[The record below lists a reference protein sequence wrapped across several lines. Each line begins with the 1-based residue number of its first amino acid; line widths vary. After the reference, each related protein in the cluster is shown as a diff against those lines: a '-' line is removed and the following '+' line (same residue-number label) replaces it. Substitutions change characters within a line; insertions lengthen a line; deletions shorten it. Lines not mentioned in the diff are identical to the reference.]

1 MEGTADERI
10 CLSICDERGV
20 KVGGSERNLLGKS
33 IFASKIFRSIFMHR
47 GYIIVDESFEAKFKR
62 TVRDYSSL
70 IETGMS
76 RYEGVLNNNI
86 LSFKDK
92 DGYLRADVIQANW
105 FPLIDVDVFISH
117 SHNDLELAIAFSQWL
132 KDSFGISSFVDSCV
146 WGCAYKLLE
155 LINDEYNS
163 LNKRSQLY
171 KYEGCMYAASHVYMI
186 LSRALASMID
196 RTECLF
202 FLSTS
207 NSLSNQYE
215 EEVIDGEVAKTASPW
230 IYSEIEM
237 TRLIEKKDIKEQRR
251 QREQRRRAQDK
262 VFSAAPLRVNYPI
275 ETEHLTEIGWEQL
288 FWWKAKWRIGG
299 NSKQERPASEALDLL
314 YESTRTKSSR

>member
-1 MEGTADERI
+1 MR
-10 CLSICDERGV
+10 LPICDERGV

-33 IFASKIFRSIFMHR
+33 IFADKIFRSIFMYR
-47 GYIIVDESFEAKFKR
+47 GYIVDEDFEYDFEYI
-62 TVRDYSSL
+62 VESYSSL
-70 IETGMS
+70 IE
-76 RYEGVLNNNI
+76 EWKEEHNNELNNNI
-86 LSFKDK
+86 KSFKDEH
-92 DGYLRADVIQANW
+92 GCLRADVIQANW
-105 FPLIDVDVFISH
+105 FPSIDADVFISH
-117 SHNDLELAIAFSQWL
+117 SHNDLELAIAFSLWL
-132 KDSFGISSFVDSCV
+132 EDSFGISSFVDSCV
-146 WGCAYKLLE
+146 WECAYELLK
-155 LINDEYNS
+155 LINNEYN

-171 KYEGCMYAASHVYMI
+171 EYEGCMYAASHVYMI

-251 QREQRRRAQDK
+251 QREQRRRAQDR

-275 ETEHLTEIGWEQL
+275 ETEHLTEIGWKQL
-288 FWWKAKWRIGG
+288 SLWKARWRIGG
-299 NSKQERPASEALDLL
+299 NSKQKRPASEALDLL
-314 YESTRTKSSR
+314 YERIRTKSSR

>member
-1 MEGTADERI
+1 MPFHVEGTADERI

-117 SHNDLELAIAFSQWL
+117 SHNDLKLAIAFSQWL
-132 KDSFGISSFVDSCV
+132 KDIFGISSFVDSCV
-146 WGCAYKLLE
+146 WGCAYELLK

-171 KYEGCMYAASHVYMI
+171 EYEGCMYAASHVYMI

-207 NSLSNQYE
+207 NSLRNQYE
-215 EEVIDGEVAKTASPW
+215 EEVIDWEVAETASPW

-237 TRLIEKKDIKEQRR
+237 TRLIGKKEIGEQRE
-251 QREQRRRAQDK
+251 QREQRRAQDR
-262 VFSAAPLRVNYPI
+262 FYSDPLRVNYPI

-288 FWWKAKWRIGG
+288 SLWRAKWIIGG
-299 NSKQERPASEALDLL
+299 ISKQKRPASKALDLL
-314 YESTRTKSSR
+314 YACTK

>member
-1 MEGTADERI
+1 MCLPISDER
-10 CLSICDERGV
+10 DV

-33 IFASKIFRSIFMHR
+33 IFAGKIFRSIFMHR

-70 IETGMS
+70 IKTGKS
-76 RYEGVLNNNI
+76 RYKDELNNNI
-86 LSFKDK
+86 KLFKDE

-117 SHNDLELAIAFSQWL
+117 SHNDQKLAIAFSQWL

-146 WGCAYKLLE
+146 WGCAYELLE
-155 LINDEYNS
+155 LINNKYN
-163 LNKRSQLY
+163 LDKRSQLY
-171 KYEGCMYAASHVYMI
+171 KYEECMYAASHVYMI

-207 NSLSNQYE
+207 NSLRNQYE
-215 EEVIDGEVAKTASPW
+215 EEEIDGEVAETASPW

-237 TRLIEKKDIKEQRR
+237 TRLIGKKEIGEQRE
-251 QREQRRRAQDK
+251 QREQRRVQDGLY
-262 VFSAAPLRVNYPI
+262 SDPLRVNYPI
-275 ETEHLTEIGWEQL
+275 ETEHLTEIGWGQL
-288 FWWKAKWRIGG
+288 SRWEEDWRKGG
-299 NSKQERPASEALDLL
+299 NSKQKRPASEALDLL
-314 YESTRTKSSR
+314 YARTK

>member
-1 MEGTADERI
+1 MEGIADERM
-10 CLSICDERGV
+10 CLPICDERGV
-20 KVGGSERNLLGKS
+20 KVGGSERNLLEKS
-33 IFASKIFRSIFMHR
+33 IFAGKIFRSIFMHR
-47 GYIIVDESFEAKFKR
+47 GYIIVDKSFEAKFKC

-92 DGYLRADVIQANW
+92 DGYLRADVIQANC
-105 FPLIDVDVFISH
+105 FPLIDADVFISH

-132 KDSFGISSFVDSCV
+132 QKSFGISSFVDSCV
-146 WGCAYKLLE
+146 WECAYELLK
-155 LINDEYNS
+155 LINNEYN
-163 LNKRSQLY
+163 LDKRSQLY
-171 KYEGCMYAASHVYMI
+171 KYKGCMYAASHVYMI

-215 EEVIDGEVAKTASPW
+215 EEVINGEVAKTASPW

-237 TRLIEKKDIKEQRR
+237 TRLIGKKDIGE
-251 QREQRRRAQDK
+251 QREQRRRAQNR

-275 ETEHLTEIGWEQL
+275 ETEHLTEIGWRQL
-288 FWWKAKWRIGG
+288 SCWEEDWRKGG
-299 NSKQERPASEALDLL
+299 NSKQKRPASEALDLL